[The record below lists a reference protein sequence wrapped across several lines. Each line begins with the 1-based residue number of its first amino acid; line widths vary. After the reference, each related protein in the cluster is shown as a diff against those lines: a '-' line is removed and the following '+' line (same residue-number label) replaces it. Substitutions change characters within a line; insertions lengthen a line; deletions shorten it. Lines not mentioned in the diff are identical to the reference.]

1 LQRICRDRIVTDQG
15 GQKTV
20 PTHKSD
26 LKTNPPT
33 SECAKSDKQFTFALA
48 GNANVGKSVIFNQ
61 LTGSNQI
68 IGNWPGKTVDRAEGT
83 LSFEGHEIKVIDLP
97 GIYSFSTF
105 SMEEIVSRDY
115 IALEKPDA
123 VINIVDA
130 SVLERN
136 LFFTLQLL
144 EMNAPLVLVLNQVD
158 VAKNKGIIINKDKLS
173 TLLGIPVVFATATRG
188 EGIYEAVEEAVKV
201 AISKPKSKPLKY
213 RKNLEEPIEKLQSL
227 IEKENLNL
235 GYPARWVAIKLLE
248 GDMEITQLVAEKS
261 KTISLQSKLLAGELE
276 NRCQEKCFSII
287 ASERYALANSLVAA
301 SLKQDEIQRS
311 FTDKLDW
318 FATHRIFGYVTAL
331 GVIGGLLLWT
341 FFIGNGLSDLISKG
355 LNLIQPINPE
365 LSMSAPLLSIILN
378 GFWGGFNAGLTLII
392 PFVIPFY
399 LLLAF
404 IEDSGLLTRVAF
416 MMDSAMHKIGLH
428 GKALIPII
436 LGYGCSV
443 PAIHSCKIMET
454 RRERL
459 LAAFAITFA
468 PCSARTIVLFGM
480 VGLFVGI
487 HWALLLYV
495 VNLAIIF
502 AMGRI
507 AMKAVPG
514 KSTGLIMEMSSFK
527 RPSLKVVL
535 KQTWTRTKSIIYV
548 VFPIYIAGSALIQV
562 LYIYDILTPIGNA
575 LYPLTVLWLGLPAFA
590 GVLLLLGAVRKEL
603 IILGA
608 VAILGTTNLLTG
620 FAPVQLVVMALVA
633 MLYIPCV
640 STMAILGKEFG
651 WKSAA
656 LISLANIGTALI
668 IGGIAFQILNFFT

>member
-1 LQRICRDRIVTDQG
+1 MSAYNNASEYPKNTTVTEDSVEKG
-15 GQKTV
+15 
-20 PTHKSD
+20 
-26 LKTNPPT
+26 
-33 SECAKSDKQFTFALA
+33 KQFTFALA

-68 IGNWPGKTVDRAEGT
+68 IGNWPGKTVNRAEGT
-83 LSFEGHEIKVIDLP
+83 LNFEGYEIKVIDLP

-115 IALEKPDA
+115 VSLEKPNA
-123 VINIVDA
+123 VINVVDA

-144 EMNAPLVLVLNQVD
+144 EMNAPLVLVLNQID
-158 VAKNKGIIINKDKLS
+158 VAKNKGILIDKDKLS
-173 TLLGIPVVFATATRG
+173 SLLGVPVVFATATRG
-188 EGIYEAVEEAVKV
+188 EGIYEAVKEAVKV
-201 AISKPKSKPLKY
+201 ANIKPKRKQLKY
-213 RKNLEEPIEKLQSL
+213 HKDFEEQIEKLQC
-227 IEKENLNL
+227 IVEKEKLNL
-235 GYPARWVAIKLLE
+235 EYPSRWVSIKLLE
-248 GDMEITQLVAEKS
+248 GDVEITRLVAEKS
-261 KTISLQSKLLAGELE
+261 KTVISQLKLISAEFE
-276 NRCQEKCFSII
+276 KHCQEKCFSII
-287 ASERYALANSLVAA
+287 ASERYALASSIVA
-301 SLKQDEIQRS
+301 SSVQQEEKSQP

-318 FATHRIFGYVTAL
+318 LATHRIYGYVTAFA
-331 GVIGGLLLWT
+331 VIGGLLLWT
-341 FFIGNGLSDLISKG
+341 FFAGNTLSGLISQG
-355 LNLIQPINPE
+355 LGLIYSVNPE
-365 LSMSAPLLSIILN
+365 LSTSAPILSIILN
-378 GFWGGFNAGLTLII
+378 GFWGGVEAGLTLII

-399 LLLAF
+399 LLLAV

-416 MMDSAMHKIGLH
+416 VMDSAMHKIGLH

-454 RRERL
+454 LRERL

-502 AMGRI
+502 VMGKI
-507 AMKAVPG
+507 AMKVVSG

-527 RPSLKVVL
+527 RPNLKVVL
-535 KQTWTRTKSIIYV
+535 KQTWSRTKSIIYI
-548 VFPIYIAGSALIQV
+548 VFPIYIIGSALIQI
-562 LYIYDILTPIGNA
+562 LYIYDVLTPISNA
-575 LYPLTVLWLGLPAFA
+575 LTPLTVTWLGLPAFA
-590 GVLLLLGAVRKEL
+590 GVLLLLGIVRKEL

-608 VAILGTTNLLTG
+608 AAILGTPILSTG
-620 FAPVQLVVMALVA
+620 FTSIQLIIIALVA

-640 STMAILGKEFG
+640 STMRILGKEFG
-651 WKSAA
+651 WKTAT
-656 LISLANIGTALI
+656 LISLSNISTALI
-668 IGGIAFQILNFFT
+668 IGGAAYRLLNFFV

>member
-1 LQRICRDRIVTDQG
+1 MVPN
-15 GQKTV
+15 QK
-20 PTHKSD
+20 
-26 LKTNPPT
+26 
-33 SECAKSDKQFTFALA
+33 DKKLGSKNGKRLTFALA

-68 IGNWPGKTVDRAEGT
+68 IGNWPGKTVDRAEGG
-83 LSFEGHEIKVIDLP
+83 LSFEGYEIKVIDLP

-105 SMEEIVSRDY
+105 SMEELVSRDY

-123 VINIVDA
+123 VINVVDA

-136 LFFTLQLL
+136 LFFTLQLM
-144 EMNAPLVLVLNQVD
+144 EMQAPLVLCLNQID
-158 VAKNKGIIINKDKLS
+158 VAKKKGMIIDREKLQAA
-173 TLLGIPVVFATATRG
+173 LGIPVVFASAIRG
-188 EGIYEAVEEAVKV
+188 EGIYELVGEAVNV
-201 AISKPKSKPLKY
+201 ATEKHRAKPLKY
-213 RKNLEEPIEKLQSL
+213 RKDLEDKIEQLQQIIEKA
-227 IEKENLNL
+227 NL
-235 GYPARWVAIKLLE
+235 GLEYPARWLAIKLLE
-248 GDMEITQLVAEKS
+248 GDIEITKYVATKS
-261 KTISLQSKLLAGELE
+261 QVVIDQAKTIAKELE
-276 NRCQEKCFSII
+276 FDCQEQCFSLI
-287 ASERYALANSLVAA
+287 ASERYALANSIAA
-301 SLKQDEIQRS
+301 SAVQQNEIWTTFS
-311 FTDKLDW
+311 DKLEW
-318 FATHRIFGYVTAL
+318 LTTHRVLGYVTSI
-331 GVIGGLLLWT
+331 GVIAGLLLWT
-341 FFIGNGLSDLISKG
+341 FFVGNGLSILISNG
-355 LNLIQPINPE
+355 LSVIKPIDPALSASQPI
-365 LSMSAPLLSIILN
+365 LSIILN

-399 LLLAF
+399 LLLAM

-416 MMDSAMHKIGLH
+416 MMDSFMHKIGLH

-495 VNLAIIF
+495 VDIAIIF
-502 AMGRI
+502 GLGKI

-527 RPSLKVVL
+527 RPSLKVVF
-535 KQTWTRTKSIIYV
+535 KQTWARTKSIIYI
-548 VFPIYIAGSALIQV
+548 VFPIYIIGSALVQA
-562 LYIYDILTPIGNA
+562 LYVYNVLTPISN
-575 LYPLTVLWLGLPAFA
+575 LLSPLTVTWLGLPLAA
-590 GVLLLLGAVRKEL
+590 GILLLLGVVRKEL

-608 VAILGTTNLLTG
+608 VAIFGSTNLGLFFT
-620 FAPVQLVVMALVA
+620 PVQLVVMALVA

-640 STMAILGKEFG
+640 STIAILGKEFG
-651 WKSAA
+651 WKATAVITAANISAA
-656 LISLANIGTALI
+656 LL
-668 IGGIAFQILNFFT
+668 IGGLTFRLLSLFV

>member
-1 LQRICRDRIVTDQG
+1 MSCHTSTNSDRKVSNKKG
-15 GQKTV
+15 NGK
-20 PTHKSD
+20 H
-26 LKTNPPT
+26 L
-33 SECAKSDKQFTFALA
+33 TFALA

-83 LSFEGHEIKVIDLP
+83 LSFEGYEIKVIDLP

-105 SMEEIVSRDY
+105 SMEELVSRDY
-115 IALEKPDA
+115 VALEKPDA
-123 VINIVDA
+123 VINVVDA

-144 EMNAPLVLVLNQVD
+144 EMQAPLVLVLNQVD
-158 VAKNKGIIINKDKLS
+158 VAKSKGIIINKEKLEE
-173 TLLGIPVVFATATRG
+173 TLGIPVVFATAIRG
-188 EGIYEAVEEAVKV
+188 EGIYEAVREAVKV
-201 AISKPKSKPLKY
+201 ATHKPKSKHLKY
-213 RKNLEEPIEKLQSL
+213 KKDLEERIEKLQQI
-227 IEKENLNL
+227 IEKENLSL
-235 GYPARWVAIKLLE
+235 QYPSRWLAIKLLE
-248 GDMEITQLVAEKS
+248 GDSEITKAVTAKSPTVIEKA
-261 KTISLQSKLLAGELE
+261 KAIAQELQSS
-276 NRCQEKCFSII
+276 CQEQCFSVI
-287 ASERYALANSLVAA
+287 ASERYALASSIVASA
-301 SLKQDEIQRS
+301 TQQSEIWNTFS
-311 FTDKLDW
+311 DKLEW
-318 FATHRIFGYVTAL
+318 FTTHRIFGYVTAI

-341 FFIGNGLSDLISKG
+341 FFIGNGLSGLISG
-355 LNLIQPINPE
+355 ALSQIQPLDPA
-365 LSMSAPLLSIILN
+365 LSADQPLLSIILN
-378 GFWGGFNAGLTLII
+378 GIWGGFNAGLTLII

-399 LLLAF
+399 LLLAMV
-404 IEDSGLLTRVAF
+404 EDSGLLTRVAF

-487 HWALLLYV
+487 QWALLLYV
-495 VNLAIIF
+495 VDIAIIF
-502 AMGRI
+502 ILGRI

-548 VFPIYIAGSALIQV
+548 VFPIYIIGSALVQA
-562 LYIYDILTPIGNA
+562 LYVYNVLTPISNA
-575 LYPLTVLWLGLPAFA
+575 LSPLTVVWLGLPVAA
-590 GVLLLLGAVRKEL
+590 GIMLLLGIVRKEL

-608 VAILGTTNLLTG
+608 VAIFGTTNLALYFTPAQ
-620 FAPVQLVVMALVA
+620 FVVMALVA

-651 WKSAA
+651 WKAA
-656 LISLANIGTALI
+656 TVISLANIGAAIL
-668 IGGIAFQILNFFT
+668 IGGLAFRLLSLFGL